1 MRAGTERTR
10 QRTRRTRRAGRTTA
24 LGTAAALL
32 ALAGATGCGIRSTNV
47 PVDAGPA
54 PSRASC
60 DTTMDTSGTD
70 GTVLTGGAEVFL
82 VCGTRVE
89 AVSRTVDTA
98 AVGSDRLRM
107 ATVLL
112 TELQNDPGG
121 DEQAAGFTSAVPLDL
136 AVSGPVG
143 DDPETVLRLSQ
154 RPSELPAFALAQ
166 IICTFAGVEG
176 LGNGH
181 AVVLGGPA
189 DSPDPR
195 PQTYPCSAAM
205 RHSPESA
212 PSVGRSL

>member
-1 MRAGTERTR
+1 MTRGTLRT
-10 QRTRRTRRAGRTTA
+10 GP
-24 LGTAAALL
+24 ALL
-32 ALAGATGCGIRSTNV
+32 AACLALAATAGCGIRSTNV

-60 DTTMDTSGTD
+60 DTAMETGA
-70 GTVLTGGAEVFL
+70 GTVPGTAVTDVTEVYL

-89 AVSRTVDTA
+89 AVPRPVDVTTA
-98 AVGSDRLRM
+98 GADRVAL
-107 ATVLL
+107 ATALL
-112 TELQNDPGG
+112 TELQNDP
-121 DEQAAGFTSAVPLDL
+121 DEEEQAAGFTSAVPLDL
-136 AVSGPVG
+136 TVTGPVG
-143 DDPETVLRLSQ
+143 DDPGTVLRLSE
-154 RPSELPAFALAQ
+154 RPSDLPAFALAQ
-166 IICTFAGVEG
+166 IICTFSRVEQ